1 MTVWDFIQA
10 IAPGVLS
17 GLATALAALMRLT
30 ARVTRMEAAVDEIRA
45 SAAAEREDRAAR
57 DARIEQRL
65 DDTRDSLCRIE
76 GRLGVKR

>member
-45 SAAAEREDRAAR
+45 SATAEREDRAAR